1 MRAFAL
7 ARQGMLADNFP
18 PRTVALIEAAQ
29 RDSQRCPT
37 DEVSEEEWDKA
48 EVFDWS
54 GYAPVG
60 DARRVE
66 RLTVRLSEY
75 PGDASGNAYR
85 ILPTRLGNI
94 LRAYEQRTHDP
105 QSGSVEGMVLRVA
118 DRLPPTIQKFHSDC
132 RNRLDLYCSL
142 VSVSGIA
149 TALAMVL
156 LWTRGWQFL
165 VLSAATGI
173 VFALLSYSAALASA
187 RAYGAVLEAI
197 KAANVG

>member
-1 MRAFAL
+1 MQAFAL
-7 ARQGMLADNFP
+7 ARQRMLANNFP
-18 PRTVALIEAAQ
+18 ARTVDMIEAV
-29 RDSQRCPT
+29 RNPRSCPVGEFSD
-37 DEVSEEEWDKA
+37 DELHKA
-48 EVFDWS
+48 ASFVWY
-54 GYAPVG
+54 GYAPTG
-60 DARRVE
+60 DARRIE
-66 RLTVRLSEY
+66 RLTVRLGEY
-75 PGDASGNAYR
+75 PDDVYR

-105 QSGSVEGMVLRVA
+105 RSGSVEGMVLRVA
-118 DRLPPTIQKFHSDC
+118 DRLPPTIQRFHSDC

-197 KAANVG
+197 KATNVS